1 MGKNDDSQEWGSMA
15 FFVGQQQDV
24 KKNSDFRV
32 KLILGQIQSFA
43 RNGDRNTNQ
52 PFVFE
57 RIKRC
62 PCIKFVC
69 CLVPRSGV
77 SFLSSQQRRRVE
89 TTSKLRRTGFLDP
102 STFSKAQKS
111 RVLAMAN
118 IRQPVNEFFSG
129 KKPSK
134 MSTQFKTWLQ
144 TCLRW
149 RSMINDMASTRDNM
163 LFAWS
168 GPQQPMLQG

>member
-24 KKNSDFRV
+24 KKTSDFRV

-118 IRQPVNEFFSG
+118 IRQPVNEFFFWQE
-129 KKPSK
+129 
-134 MSTQFKTWLQ
+134 TFKDVN
-144 TCLRW
+144 
-149 RSMINDMASTRDNM
+149 SI
-163 LFAWS
+163 
-168 GPQQPMLQG
+168 

>member
-1 MGKNDDSQEWGSMA
+1 MVNYIPFRNGKKWWFTRMGIDG

-77 SFLSSQQRRRVE
+77 SFLSYQQRRRVE

-118 IRQPVNEFFSG
+118 IRQPVNEFFFWQE
-129 KKPSK
+129 
-134 MSTQFKTWLQ
+134 TFKDVN
-144 TCLRW
+144 
-149 RSMINDMASTRDNM
+149 SI
-163 LFAWS
+163 
-168 GPQQPMLQG
+168 